1 MAALK
6 DHMRNTVDIDDS
18 LLEALRER
26 LPDRSKTEAIEIA
39 IRAYLEGDAIMRL
52 REMSGTLEIRDVSK
66 ELRRGDRKT

>member
-1 MAALK
+1 VAALK

>member
-1 MAALK
+1 VAALK
-6 DHMRNTVDIDDS
+6 DHMRTTVDIDDS

-66 ELRRGDRKT
+66 ELRRRDRKT

>member
-6 DHMRNTVDIDDS
+6 DHMRTTVDIDDS

-66 ELRRGDRKT
+66 ELRRRDRKT

>member
-66 ELRRGDRKT
+66 ELRRRDRKT

>member
-6 DHMRNTVDIDDS
+6 DHMRTTVDIDDS